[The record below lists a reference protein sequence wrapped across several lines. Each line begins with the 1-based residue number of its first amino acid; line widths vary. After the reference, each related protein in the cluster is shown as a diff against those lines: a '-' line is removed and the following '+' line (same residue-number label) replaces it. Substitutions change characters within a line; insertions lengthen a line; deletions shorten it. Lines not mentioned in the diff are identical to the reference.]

1 VGFRDYYRQ
10 FDDIDEAKLNLE
22 RRARRQEEKRLALER
37 LPDLDLSGTEWPELP
52 HSEVVNAAIARARGL
67 VNRYPDRH
75 AAGVRRLLA
84 ERHGVAPEQ
93 IALGNGA
100 AELLQSAALALL
112 SPGSELLTPWPSYP
126 LYPLL
131 AAHAGAQPVFA
142 QNGLGGRIATERTR
156 VLVICNPNDPT
167 GAYLPSDELETLLA
181 ALPEHVH
188 VLLDEA
194 LVHFQDAEDVD
205 ACLRLI
211 DAFPRLLVVR
221 TFSKI
226 YGLSGLRAGYAVG
239 SDPELLAAVAPVLG
253 VNALTQAALEH
264 ALRTGDAE
272 IERRRRAVAA
282 ERSRLTDGLR
292 ALGADVSDSQAN
304 FLWLRA
310 PGRSGDALA
319 QALRR
324 QGVIVAPGGPLGA
337 DDHVRV
343 GVLNAAATDR
353 VLRAYEGVD
362 NVSRSTPRKYS
373 HPCRWSSTASGGRPW
388 CTSRTVVAPSSST
401 SSISTVVLSGG
412 TPRRPSS
419 QP

>member
-22 RRARRQEEKRLALER
+22 RRARRQEEKRQALAR
-37 LPDLDLSGTEWPELP
+37 LPDIDLSGTEWPELP

-75 AAGVRRLLA
+75 AAGVRALLA
-84 ERHGVAPEQ
+84 ERHGLEPEQ

-112 SPGSELLTPWPSYP
+112 SPGSELVTPWPSYP

-131 AAHAGAQPVFA
+131 AAHADATPVFA
-142 QNGLGGRIATERTR
+142 SNGLGSQELGESTR
-156 VLVICNPNDPT
+156 VMVICNPNDPT
-167 GAYLPSDELETLLA
+167 GAYLPSGELRALLA
-181 ALPEHVH
+181 GLPEHIH

-194 LVHFQDAEDVD
+194 LVHFQDVEDVD
-205 ACLRLI
+205 ACLRLV
-211 DAFPRLLVVR
+211 DDFPRLLVVR

-239 SDPELLAAVAPVLG
+239 SDAHLLAAVAPVLG

-264 ALRTGDAE
+264 ALRTGDGE
-272 IERRRRAVAA
+272 IERRRGAVSR
-282 ERSRLTDGLR
+282 ERGRLTEGLR

-304 FLWLRA
+304 FVWLRA
-310 PGRSGDALA
+310 PGMTGDALA

-343 GVLNAAATDR
+343 GLLDAAATER
-353 VLRAYEGVD
+353 VLRAYD
-362 NVSRSTPRKYS
+362 S
-373 HPCRWSSTASGGRPW
+373 A
-388 CTSRTVVAPSSST
+388 A
-401 SSISTVVLSGG
+401 G
-412 TPRRPSS
+412 T
-419 QP
+419 